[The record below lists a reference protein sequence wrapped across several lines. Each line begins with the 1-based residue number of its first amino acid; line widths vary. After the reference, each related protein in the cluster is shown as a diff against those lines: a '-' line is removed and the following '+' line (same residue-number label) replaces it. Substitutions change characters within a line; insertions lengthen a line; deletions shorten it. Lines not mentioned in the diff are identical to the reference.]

1 VFGVGLRG
9 LYCRLAFVSRG
20 IENCGGGGSTLY
32 DLNMVTSPKRSITR
46 RTSRRSAKVRAE
58 GCSLRKTVRAEREEA
73 IVVGIIEESWLV
85 IGREES
91 DEVEVAMENYT
102 AVGLCRKRARLNLV
116 TKNKGRRG
124 GRFANA

>member
-20 IENCGGGGSTLY
+20 IESCRGGGSTLY

-73 IVVGIIEESWLV
+73 IVMGIIEESWLV
-85 IGREES
+85 IGK
-91 DEVEVAMENYT
+91 NQ
-102 AVGLCRKRARLNLV
+102 
-116 TKNKGRRG
+116 TKLKLRWKIIRQPVCAGSEL
-124 GRFANA
+124 A

>member
-1 VFGVGLRG
+1 M
-9 LYCRLAFVSRG
+9 
-20 IENCGGGGSTLY
+20 Y

-85 IGREES
+85 IRREES
-91 DEVEVAMENYT
+91 DEVKSKLRWKIIRQSVCAGSELA
-102 AVGLCRKRARLNLV
+102 
-116 TKNKGRRG
+116 
-124 GRFANA
+124 

>member
-9 LYCRLAFVSRG
+9 LYCRLAFVSRR
-20 IENCGGGGSTLY
+20 IEICGGGGSTLY

-73 IVVGIIEESWLV
+73 IVVGIIGESWLV
-85 IGREES
+85 IGRAGS
-91 DEVEVAMENYT
+91 DEVK
-102 AVGLCRKRARLNLV
+102 LRWK
-116 TKNKGRRG
+116 
-124 GRFANA
+124 